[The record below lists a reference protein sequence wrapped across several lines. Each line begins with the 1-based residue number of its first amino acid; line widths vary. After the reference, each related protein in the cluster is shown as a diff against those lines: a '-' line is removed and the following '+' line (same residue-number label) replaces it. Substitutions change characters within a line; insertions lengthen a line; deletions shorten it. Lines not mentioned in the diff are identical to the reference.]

1 VAARGS
7 IIQLHLDPVATAP
20 GSETKQSAVK
30 PAPSEKT
37 MKILIADKFEES
49 GRIALRTLGCEISFQ
64 PDLKDEALVD
74 AIAKQQPDV
83 LVVRGT
89 KVTEPMLAAGPLKL
103 VVRAGAGYNTID
115 VAAASRR
122 GIYVS
127 NCPGKNSIAV
137 AELAFALI
145 LALDRRV
152 ADNVIALRAGEWN
165 KKEFSKARGLFGRTL
180 GLIGV
185 GKIGLEMIPRARAFG
200 MPIVAWSHSLTPKK
214 ADQLGVDAK
223 GSPLEVAQAADVVS
237 IHVALNPDTKG
248 MIGADFFNAMKE
260 GAYFINTSRGETVN
274 QKALV
279 NAIHTKGIRAG
290 LDVFAIEPASAVGEF
305 EDPIANET
313 SVYGTHHIGASTDQA
328 QEAIAAETVR
338 IVRTFKETG
347 QVPNVVNLAEQTPAT
362 HRLVVR
368 HRDRP
373 GVLAQVLDAIK
384 AEQINVQ
391 EMENI
396 VFDGAEAA
404 VARIN
409 LDRAPSNGTLDRLRA
424 GNADIMEMNVLEIR

>member
-1 VAARGS
+1 MHV
-7 IIQLHLDPVATAP
+7 
-20 GSETKQSAVK
+20 
-30 PAPSEKT
+30 
-37 MKILIADKFEES
+37 LIADKFEQS
-49 GRIALRTLGCEISFQ
+49 GRASLQAIGCEISFQ
-64 PDLKDEALVD
+64 PDLKDDALVT
-74 AIAKQQPDV
+74 AIAEHRPDV

-103 VVRAGAGYNTID
+103 IVRAGAGYNTIE

-145 LALDRRV
+145 LALDRRI
-152 ADNVIALRAGEWN
+152 ADTVIALRAGEWN
-165 KKEFSKARGLFGRTL
+165 KKEFSRARGLFGRVVGLVGL
-180 GLIGV
+180 GSIAR
-185 GKIGLEMIPRARAFG
+185 EMIPRAKAFG
-200 MPIVAWSHSLTPKK
+200 MPVVAWSRSLTNEK
-214 ADQLGVDAK
+214 AAESGIEK
-223 GSPLEVAQAADVVS
+223 MESPLDVARAADIVS
-237 IHVALNPDTKG
+237 VHVALKPDTR
-248 MIGADFFNAMKE
+248 MLISADVFQAMRD
-260 GAYFINTSRGETVN
+260 GAYFINTSRGEVVD
-274 QKALV
+274 QAALV
-279 NAIHTKGIRAG
+279 EAIKSKGIRAG
-290 LDVFAIEPASAVGEF
+290 LDVFAIEPTSAVAEF
-305 EDPIANET
+305 ADPIAHER

-328 QEAIAAETVR
+328 QEAIATETVR
-338 IVRTFKETG
+338 IIQSFKETG
-347 QVPNVVNLAEQTPAT
+347 QVPNVVNLAQRTPAT

-396 VFDGAEAA
+396 VFEGAEAA

-409 LDRAPSNGTLDRLRA
+409 LDKAPSREALDRLRS
-424 GNADIMEMNVLEIR
+424 GNADIIELNVLELKD